1 MQRAFAFGVLSALAV
16 ALAGCGGERTVQ
28 FGAVLPLTGDTQI
41 YGLPIQRGIELAY
54 DEIVAGDENGPTITL
69 SVLDSESDPA
79 KAAALTEQLYED
91 GALAVIGGV
100 TTAEALAM
108 VPVADR
114 AERVLLSP
122 SASSPEL
129 TGISK
134 YFYRVFIS
142 DAKEGATMATFATQK
157 RKVGTVVILAKGD
170 NPYAMGNQQVFQTE
184 FERQGGQVLDM
195 IEFPAGSDIEGL
207 VGRVMTLEPQ
217 AVYLAAYAA
226 DTATLIRELD
236 DEGYNGDIY
245 TTSAFSTPD
254 IIAEAGAAANE
265 VFLTQA
271 VFEANSE
278 DPEVEAFVGR
288 FRERFGAD
296 PDLYAAHGYDA
307 MKTLVGALER
317 GQGGTPS
324 EFWASIR
331 SLRDF
336 SGVTGPIQ
344 FDERG
349 DVQKFPRVYIV
360 SDGSLLDF
368 EAEVER
374 RRQELLDRLRRLE
387 QRQSNGEP
395 NG

>member
-1 MQRAFAFGVLSALAV
+1 MQRALAIGFLSVLAT
-16 ALAGCGGERTVQ
+16 ALAGCAGEKTVQ
-28 FGAVLPLTGDTQI
+28 FGAVLPLTGETQV
-41 YGLPIQRGIELAY
+41 YGQPIQRGIELAF
-54 DEIVAGDENGPTITL
+54 DEIVGGNEGESTITL
-69 SVLDSESDPA
+69 SVLDSEGDA
-79 KAAALTEQLYED
+79 QKAAALTEQLYED

-108 VPVADR
+108 VPMADR
-114 AERVLLSP
+114 AERVLISP

-134 YFYRVFIS
+134 YFYRVFVS

-157 RKVGTVVILAKGD
+157 RKVGSVVILAKGD
-170 NPYAMGNQQVFQTE
+170 NPFAMGNQQVFQSE

-195 IEFPAGSDIEGL
+195 IEFPSGSDLEGL
-207 VGRVMTLEPQ
+207 VERVLTLDPD

-226 DTATLIRELD
+226 DTAALIRQLES
-236 DEGYNGDIY
+236 EGYDGDVY
-245 TTSAFSTPD
+245 TTSAFATPD
-254 IIAEAGAAANE
+254 LIGEAGSAANE

-271 VFEANSE
+271 VFEADSE
-278 DPEVEAFVGR
+278 DPAVKSFVEHY
-288 FRERFGAD
+288 RERFSSA

-307 MKTLVGALER
+307 MKTLAAALER
-317 GQGGTPS
+317 RQGGMAS
-324 EFWASIR
+324 EFWAAIR

-349 DVQKFPRVYIV
+349 DVQKFPRVYV
-360 SDGSLLDF
+360 VADGSLLDF

-374 RRQELLDRLRRLE
+374 RRKELLERLRRLE
-387 QRQSNGEP
+387 ERQSNG
-395 NG
+395 

>member
-1 MQRAFAFGVLSALAV
+1 MLRALAIGFLSV
-16 ALAGCGGERTVQ
+16 LATAMVGCAGERTVQ
-28 FGAVLPLTGDTQI
+28 FGAVLPLTGEAQI
-41 YGLPIQRGIELAY
+41 YGQPIQRGIELAF
-54 DEIVAGDENGPTITL
+54 DEIVAGDEDEGTITL
-69 SVLDSESDPA
+69 SVLDSASDPE
-79 KAAALTEQLYED
+79 KAAALTAQLYED

-100 TTAEALAM
+100 TTAEALTM

-142 DAKEGATMATFATQK
+142 DAREGATMATFATQK
-157 RKVGTVVILAKGD
+157 RKVGSVVILAKSD
-170 NPYAMGNQQVFQTE
+170 NPYAMGNQQVFQSE
-184 FERQGGQVLDM
+184 FERQGGQVLDL
-195 IEFPAGSDIEGL
+195 IEFPSGSDLEGL
-207 VGRVMTLEPQ
+207 VQRVLTLDPE

-226 DTATLIRELD
+226 DTAALIRQVD
-236 DEGYNGDIY
+236 AEGYKGDIY

-254 IIAEAGAAANE
+254 IIAEAGQAANE

-271 VFEANSE
+271 VFQADSE
-278 DPEVEAFVGR
+278 DPEVQFFVER
-288 FRERFGAD
+288 FRERFDSAA
-296 PDLYAAHGYDA
+296 DLYAAHGYDA
-307 MKTLVGALER
+307 MKTLAAALER
-317 GQGGTPS
+317 GQSGGAPS

-349 DVQKFPRVYIV
+349 DVQKFPRVYV
-360 SDGSLLDF
+360 VADGQLLDF
-368 EAEVER
+368 EAEVEKR
-374 RRQELLDRLRRLE
+374 RRELMERLRKLE
-387 QRQSNGEP
+387 ERQSSG
-395 NG
+395 

>member
-1 MQRAFAFGVLSALAV
+1 MLRALAIGFLSALAT
-16 ALAGCGGERTVQ
+16 AMAGCTGERTVQ
-28 FGAVLPLTGDTQI
+28 FGAVLPLTGEAQI
-41 YGLPIQRGIELAY
+41 YGQPIQRGIELAF
-54 DEIVAGDENGPTITL
+54 DEIVGDDEGEDAITL
-69 SVLDSESDPA
+69 SVLDSASDSE
-79 KAAALTEQLYED
+79 KAAALTAQLYED

-157 RKVGTVVILAKGD
+157 RKVGSVVILAKSD
-170 NPYAMGNQQVFQTE
+170 NPYAMGNQQVFQSE
-184 FERQGGQVLDM
+184 FERQGGQVLDL
-195 IEFPAGSDIEGL
+195 IEFPSGSDLEGL
-207 VGRVMTLEPQ
+207 VERVLTLDPE
-217 AVYLAAYAA
+217 AVYLAAYAT
-226 DTATLIRELD
+226 DTAALIRQVD
-236 DEGYNGDIY
+236 AEGYKGDIY

-254 IIAEAGAAANE
+254 IIAEAGQAADE

-271 VFEANSE
+271 VFQADSE
-278 DPEVEAFVGR
+278 DPEIQSFVGR
-288 FRERFGAD
+288 FRERFNSA

-307 MKTLVGALER
+307 MKTLAAALER
-317 GQGGTPS
+317 GQRGGAPS

-336 SGVTGPIQ
+336 SGVTGSIQ

-349 DVQKFPRVYIV
+349 DVQKFPRVYV
-360 SDGSLLDF
+360 VADGALLDF
-368 EAEVER
+368 EAEVMR
-374 RRQELLDRLRRLE
+374 RREELLKRLRNLE
-387 QRQSNGEP
+387 QRQSDG
-395 NG
+395 

>member
-1 MQRAFAFGVLSALAV
+1 MLRALAIGFLSV
-16 ALAGCGGERTVQ
+16 LATAMVGCAGERTVQ
-28 FGAVLPLTGDTQI
+28 FGAVLPLTGEAQI
-41 YGLPIQRGIELAY
+41 YGQPIQRGIELAF
-54 DEIVAGDENGPTITL
+54 DEIVAGDEDEGTITL
-69 SVLDSESDPA
+69 SVLDSASDPE
-79 KAAALTEQLYED
+79 KAAALTAQLYED

-100 TTAEALAM
+100 TTAEALTM

-142 DAKEGATMATFATQK
+142 DAREGATMATFATQK
-157 RKVGTVVILAKGD
+157 RKVGSVVILAKSD
-170 NPYAMGNQQVFQTE
+170 NPYAMGNQQVFQSE
-184 FERQGGQVLDM
+184 FERQGGQVLDL
-195 IEFPAGSDIEGL
+195 IEFPSGSDLEGL
-207 VGRVMTLEPQ
+207 VQRVLTLDPE

-226 DTATLIRELD
+226 DTAALIRQVD
-236 DEGYNGDIY
+236 AEGYKGDIY

-254 IIAEAGAAANE
+254 IIAEAGQAANE

-271 VFEANSE
+271 VFEADSE
-278 DPEVEAFVGR
+278 APEVQSFVGH
-288 FRERFGAD
+288 FRERFNSA

-307 MKTLVGALER
+307 MKTLAAALER
-317 GQGGTPS
+317 GQSGGAPS

-336 SGVTGPIQ
+336 SGVTGSIQ

-349 DVQKFPRVYIV
+349 DVQKFPRVYV
-360 SDGSLLDF
+360 VADGQLLDF
-368 EAEVER
+368 EAEVEKR
-374 RRQELLDRLRRLE
+374 RRELMERLRKLE
-387 QRQSNGEP
+387 ERQSNG
-395 NG
+395 